1 MLLRQTMAGI
11 SGVFSQCLYRGETSE
26 ADARDMRI
34 AQIIAMSFGIL
45 WAVVIGLTAMN
56 GP

>member
-11 SGVFSQCLYRGETSE
+11 SGVFSQYIYRGGTSE
-26 ADARDMRI
+26 ADNREMRI